1 MIRFDCGHILRFLL
15 QAVADAAVADA
26 AVGVDGKGGGPESS
40 SDASKLSSK
49 SAKERR
55 NRRRKKKE
63 EGKDEK
69 FPQLESQDSMKKARC
84 RFSVDANQLN
94 YDMKFSFTHQVQY
107 DPSVI
112 CLWKNS
118 GFLQPLPSL
127 LPSIGLCKQSISNY
141 CFSVYID
148 KRNLLYFCKETLW
161 SWTVNCALNEVGK
174 K

>member
-1 MIRFDCGHILRFLL
+1 MVRFDCGHILRFLL
-15 QAVADAAVADA
+15 QAVADAAVAEGG
-26 AVGVDGKGGGPESS
+26 GVDGKGGGTESS

-63 EGKDEK
+63 EEGKGADEK
-69 FPQLESQDSMKKARC
+69 FPQSESQDSMKKARC

-94 YDMKFSFTHQVQY
+94 YDMKFSFAHQVQY

-118 GFLQPLPSL
+118 GFLQPVP
-127 LPSIGLCKQSISNY
+127 LCHCCSH
-141 CFSVYID
+141 
-148 KRNLLYFCKETLW
+148 L
-161 SWTVNCALNEVGK
+161 
-174 K
+174 